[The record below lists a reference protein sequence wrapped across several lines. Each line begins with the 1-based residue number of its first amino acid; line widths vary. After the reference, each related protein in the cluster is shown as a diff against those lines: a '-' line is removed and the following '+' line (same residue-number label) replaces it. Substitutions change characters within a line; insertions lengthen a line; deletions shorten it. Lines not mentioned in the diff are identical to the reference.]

1 MVPYMF
7 CVQLPLNVMANRE
20 LTAEQATRLT
30 LREYEQLKT
39 TYASLIKSVSL
50 TDNNHIALESLEGG
64 NYILHVTAD
73 GWKVVEGEMQNDR
86 QRTWEMVEDLL
97 RSVSPAFK
105 QGWDELLLAKLNTLA
120 DCRGSE
126 DTQDDNG

>member
-1 MVPYMF
+1 
-7 CVQLPLNVMANRE
+7 MAKRD

-30 LREYEQLKT
+30 LEECKQLKLAYT
-39 TYASLIKSVSL
+39 SLIKSVSL

-64 NYILHVTAD
+64 KYKLHVTAD
-73 GWKVVEGEMQNDR
+73 GWKVMEGGTPSDR